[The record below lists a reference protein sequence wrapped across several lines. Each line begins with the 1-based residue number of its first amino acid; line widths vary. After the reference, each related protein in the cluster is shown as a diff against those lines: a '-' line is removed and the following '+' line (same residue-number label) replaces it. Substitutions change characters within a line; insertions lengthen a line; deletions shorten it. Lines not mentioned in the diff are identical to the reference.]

1 MATSGGGEGNK
12 SVKNLVCSFI
22 VASALALQAQAA
34 DKQETKT
41 LAKHPEQS
49 PSVRQAIK
57 KVEPLALLPNLA
69 VFSYPRANMTF
80 SGTVQAEDG
89 RRYHYF
95 FSLSREHEDYQA
107 DSFLYDESAKTLLL
121 DIHDHQVI
129 KEPPRGA
136 WYVGDSFLKFNR
148 INGTWVFGVSGEG
161 HKGFNFKV
169 DTVGT
174 IPGSDAKVQLVR
186 KGMSLRIGNTGR
198 LNGHIYTAGGQNEE
212 QFVTAKRTWFRKI
225 WLNQHQTAKR
235 YHHLETLQATLC
247 DFDDGSGFYT
257 MKLKAPDV
265 FRGAIAGW
273 RDRAG
278 QYRSMSQFVSVQQAG
293 TDWRIRVP
301 GPQSVRLAFKNQLA
315 QEPQDKTPIVF
326 GSFALPKPGFCVIS
340 YFDPEEAI
348 TPIAVLSTTTTKRV

>member
-1 MATSGGGEGNK
+1 M
-12 SVKNLVCSFI
+12 
-22 VASALALQAQAA
+22 ASALVVQAQAA
-34 DKQETKT
+34 ENPETNAAKQPEKLAAAKQASKKT
-41 LAKHPEQS
+41 
-49 PSVRQAIK
+49 
-57 KVEPLALLPNLA
+57 EPLALLPNLA
-69 VFSYPRANMTF
+69 IFSYPRANMTF
-80 SGTVQAEDG
+80 SGTVKAEDG

-107 DSFLYDESAKTLLL
+107 DSFLYDESAKILLL
-121 DIHDHQVI
+121 DVHEHQVM
-129 KEPPRGA
+129 KEPPKGA

-148 INGTWVFGVSGEG
+148 INGTWVFGVTAEG

-174 IPGSDAKVQLVR
+174 IPSNDAKIQLVR
-186 KGMSLRIGNTGR
+186 KGMSLRIGNTGQ
-198 LNGHIYTAGGQNEE
+198 LNGHVYTASAENAE

-225 WLNQHQTAKR
+225 WLNQQQSATR
-235 YHHLETLQATLC
+235 FNHLETLQATLC

-278 QYRSMSQFVSVQQAG
+278 EYRSMSQFVSVQQTGA
-293 TDWRIRVP
+293 DWRIRVP

-315 QEPQDKTPIVF
+315 QEPQNKTPIVF
-326 GSFALPKPGFCVIS
+326 GSFASPRPGFCVIS
-340 YFDPEEAI
+340 YFDPHESS
-348 TPIAVLSTTTTKRV
+348 TPFAALPVNAVKKA